1 MEEMGLTTINPE
13 KYGRLCADVVP
24 KVIDSDEEF
33 DRLVEKMEALDLKK
47 NPTLEEQALSALLA
61 RLIQDYD
68 DRYHA
73 IPALPPHKMI
83 AFLMEQRELR
93 QADLL
98 PVFGSRSVV
107 SDVLNGKREPSKA
120 HLRKLAEY
128 FHVSAELFL

>member
-1 MEEMGLTTINPE
+1 M
-13 KYGRLCADVVP
+13 P
-24 KVIDSDEEF
+24 KVIESDEEF
-33 DRLVEKMEALDLKK
+33 DRLAEKMEALDLKK
-47 NPTLEEQALSALLA
+47 NPAPEEQALSALLA
-61 RLIQDYD
+61 RLVQDYD

-73 IPALPPHKMI
+73 LPALPPHKTI
-83 AFLMEQRELR
+83 AFLMDQRSLR